1 MRSYV
6 LLAALGSTALTVR
19 LYVLQA
25 ALGYTVV
32 RSEPAKMS
40 SKKRRR
46 LTPQANDIATDA
58 VQLIRERANGND
70 GIFNEACL
78 ACTDQPG
85 FLSAL
90 GIPGT
95 GYKDMQAAA
104 TLLAMSRKTFAGRLS
119 TSGSRSEGAR
129 QQAQSIAAGLHSAE
143 VSVERAQTIA
153 GIPRMTWEAGGR
165 LAEKNDGASSAAQKS
180 TLGITEHKDHVPWE
194 NVWDWYHTDS
204 PLVEI
209 NKQTKRQYTRKKFQL
224 PDGKELSLTCELRT
238 RSCGKEELA
247 RSFCQSDLHA
257 RLTQQGYSI
266 SERGAQACICDCIKE
281 VSQAPSMSYCVRRVR
296 VSIQPTPFPTRFR
309 CRLQNAYA
317 HFAPGSASS
326 SMDGKVF
333 GRG

>member
-1 MRSYV
+1 MPCVHR
-6 LLAALGSTALTVR
+6 
-19 LYVLQA
+19 
-25 ALGYTVV
+25 
-32 RSEPAKMS
+32 P
-40 SKKRRR
+40 
-46 LTPQANDIATDA
+46 
-58 VQLIRERANGND
+58 
-70 GIFNEACL
+70 ACL
-78 ACTDQPG
+78 PLGVGACTDQPA

-95 GYKDMQAAA
+95 GYNKDMQAAA

-194 NVWDWYHTDS
+194 KVWDWYHTDS

-224 PDGKELSLTCELRT
+224 PDGKELSLTCELR
-238 RSCGKEELA
+238 
-247 RSFCQSDLHA
+247 QD
-257 RLTQQGYSI
+257 
-266 SERGAQACICDCIKE
+266 
-281 VSQAPSMSYCVRRVR
+281 
-296 VSIQPTPFPTRFR
+296 
-309 CRLQNAYA
+309 
-317 HFAPGSASS
+317 
-326 SMDGKVF
+326 
-333 GRG
+333 